1 MLVPADRNRLQR
13 KVHSEVDSPTGG
25 KQMGLVYAEIELVS
39 VDDIVLHRRG
49 FLLEDKIKR
58 MLVNALVDTGA
69 YMLIING
76 QIKRQLD
83 LPVIERQ
90 VFRMADESER
100 EAEVVGPVEIRFENR
115 RATVDA
121 VVLDEENEVLLG
133 SIPLED
139 LDVLVDPKQ
148 QRLIVNPESP
158 EMAMKYLK

>member
-1 MLVPADRNRLQR
+1 MLLPANRNRLLR
-13 KVHSEVDSPTGG
+13 NVRSDVDSPTGG
-25 KQMGLVYAEIELVS
+25 KQMGLVYAEIELTS

-49 FLLEDKIKR
+49 FLPKEEIKR
-58 MLVNALVDTGA
+58 MLVNALVTGA

-83 LPVIERQ
+83 LPLIERQ

-121 VVLDEENEVLLG
+121 VVLDEDNEVLLG